1 MGGVASALKNTGY
14 STQKQVV
21 IKSWSLSACALPPPR
36 PRPPI
41 PSQSAPSPTP
51 GRHLT
56 RALPPSPKLQALL
69 YYSIVAIVLAY
80 VVGFSIVLEK
90 GYQTTVHAVGTVTV
104 KVKGQALR
112 RAPQGP
118 VTYDATDLTAY
129 ENGGVFIA
137 TNIMRTEQARG
148 RCAGTHG
155 DEVCV
160 PGAMD
165 CEEGA
170 LSRSGRQTGACV
182 PFGFA
187 GEHRCEVS
195 GWCPAEPEEDV
206 IDPLEGVG
214 NFTIFLRTNV
224 KFPGVRD
231 ANGRDMETT
240 NANGTE
246 PTQGWNL
253 FTLDEILAAGG
264 VAYDDVAATGADVQM
279 NIYFDCDLDRGI
291 EACAPKVPFEVIRVD
306 TANSS
311 LSRGYNV
318 RWLSAAKSAWTPSA
332 GMTRD
337 PGGETRALVKAA
349 GPRIRVQITGQ
360 GRRFDLGRMTTTLG
374 AGLALVGLATAVVDV
389 LLLYVLPLRQ
399 TYAAL
404 KYTVYGSDEEDRD
417 RSEIEPL
424 VSNEDER

>member
-1 MGGVASALKNTGY
+1 M
-14 STQKQVV
+14 
-21 IKSWSLSACALPPPR
+21 
-36 PRPPI
+36 
-41 PSQSAPSPTP
+41 
-51 GRHLT
+51 
-56 RALPPSPKLQALL
+56 
-69 YYSIVAIVLAY
+69 
-80 VVGFSIVLEK
+80 
-90 GYQTTVHAVGTVTV
+90 
-104 KVKGQALR
+104 
-112 RAPQGP
+112 
-118 VTYDATDLTAY
+118 TYDATDLTTY

-224 KFPGVRD
+224 KFPGCEMRTVATWRPRMRTARSRPRDGTFSPSTRFSPGGCGVRRRRRHGG
-231 ANGRDMETT
+231 GRADEHLLRLRSRQG
-240 NANGTE
+240 NRGVRTE
-246 PTQGWNL
+246 GAVRSYSCGHGKL
-253 FTLDEILAAGG
+253 
-264 VAYDDVAATGADVQM
+264 VAVSRVQRPM
-279 NIYFDCDLDRGI
+279 AQRR
-291 EACAPKVPFEVIRVD
+291 E
-306 TANSS
+306 
-311 LSRGYNV
+311 
-318 RWLSAAKSAWTPSA
+318 SAWTPSA

-374 AGLALVGLATAVVDV
+374 AGLALVGLATAVVDA

>member
-1 MGGVASALKNTGY
+1 MRARAP
-14 STQKQVV
+14 
-21 IKSWSLSACALPPPR
+21 APPNFA
-36 PRPPI
+36 
-41 PSQSAPSPTP
+41 APPTP
-51 GRHLT
+51 EATLT
-56 RALPPSPKLQALL
+56 RALPLSPNLPALL

-80 VVGFSIVLEK
+80 VVGFSIILEK
-90 GYQTTVHAVGTVTV
+90 GYQTTVPAVGTVTV
-104 KVKGQALR
+104 KVKGQAMR
-112 RAPQGP
+112 RAPQGSMHGP
-118 VTYDATDLTAY
+118 ALYDATDLTAY

-137 TNIMRTEQARG
+137 TNVMRTEQARG
-148 RCAGTHG
+148 RCAGTHS

-170 LSRSGRQTGACV
+170 FSRSGRQTGACV
-182 PFGFA
+182 PVGSA

-231 ANGRDMETT
+231 ASGRDMETT

-246 PTQGWNL
+246 PTPGWNL
-253 FTLDEILAAGG
+253 FTLHEILAAGG
-264 VAYDDVAATGADVQM
+264 MAYDDVAATGADVQM

-291 EACAPKVPFEVIRVD
+291 EACAPKMPFEVIRVD
-306 TANSS
+306 TADSS

-318 RWLSAAKSAWTPSA
+318 RWLSAARSAWTPSA

-374 AGLALVGLATAVVDV
+374 AGLALAGLATAVVDV
-389 LLLYVLPLRQ
+389 LLLYVLPLRE
-399 TYAAL
+399 TYAGL
-404 KYTVYGSDEEDRD
+404 KYTVYGSDEEDGD

-424 VSNEDER
+424 VGDGDER

>member
-1 MGGVASALKNTGY
+1 M
-14 STQKQVV
+14 
-21 IKSWSLSACALPPPR
+21 
-36 PRPPI
+36 
-41 PSQSAPSPTP
+41 
-51 GRHLT
+51 
-56 RALPPSPKLQALL
+56 
-69 YYSIVAIVLAY
+69 
-80 VVGFSIVLEK
+80 
-90 GYQTTVHAVGTVTV
+90 
-104 KVKGQALR
+104 
-112 RAPQGP
+112 
-118 VTYDATDLTAY
+118 
-129 ENGGVFIA
+129 
-137 TNIMRTEQARG
+137 
-148 RCAGTHG
+148 
-155 DEVCV
+155 
-160 PGAMD
+160 
-165 CEEGA
+165 
-170 LSRSGRQTGACV
+170 
-182 PFGFA
+182 
-187 GEHRCEVS
+187 
-195 GWCPAEPEEDV
+195 
-206 IDPLEGVG
+206 
-214 NFTIFLRTNV
+214 
-224 KFPGVRD
+224 
-231 ANGRDMETT
+231 
-240 NANGTE
+240 
-246 PTQGWNL
+246 
-253 FTLDEILAAGG
+253 
-264 VAYDDVAATGADVQM
+264 AYDDVAATGADVQM

-424 VSNEDER
+424 VSDEDER